1 MYALMNSNYT
11 PLKKGTSYLII
22 QEGPDWIKVKYN
34 GKPITINKQLVYSD
48 PISTLYELPVVE
60 ETQEEI
66 YNEKLDTFNT
76 IFM

>member
-22 QEGPDWIKVKYN
+22 EEGQDWIKLKYN
-34 GKPITINKQLVYSD
+34 GKPVVISRNLIYSD
-48 PISTLYELPVVE
+48 PISTLYELPLLDE
-60 ETQEEI
+60 SEDEL
-66 YNEKLDTFNT
+66 YDEKLDTFNT

>member
-11 PLKKGTSYLII
+11 PLKEGTSYLII
-22 QEGPDWIKVKYN
+22 EEGTDWIKIKYN
-34 GKPITINKQLVYSD
+34 GKPLMISKKLVHSD
-48 PISTLYELPVVE
+48 PISTLYELPLTE

-66 YNEKLDTFNT
+66 YDEKLDTFNT

>member
-22 QEGPDWIKVKYN
+22 EEGQDWIRLKYN
-34 GKPITINKQLVYSD
+34 GKPIAVSRDLICSD
-48 PISTLYELPVVE
+48 PISTLYELPIMNQTE
-60 ETQEEI
+60 EEA
-66 YNEKLDTFNT
+66 YDEKLDTFNT